1 MFTEH
6 AAAGVWF
13 LYKPEYN
20 NGQFVLEVTSVLVD
34 SCGLL
39 FFGVEFYP
47 ESRVYV
53 GSCWVTLSDRLLFMA
68 VECGWGLVSRKG
80 KRY

>member
-1 MFTEH
+1 MFSER

-20 NGQFVLEVTSVLVD
+20 NSQFVLEVTSVLVGG
-34 SCGLL
+34 CVLI

-53 GSCWVTLSDRLLFMA
+53 GSCWVTDT
-68 VECGWGLVSRKG
+68 V
-80 KRY
+80 